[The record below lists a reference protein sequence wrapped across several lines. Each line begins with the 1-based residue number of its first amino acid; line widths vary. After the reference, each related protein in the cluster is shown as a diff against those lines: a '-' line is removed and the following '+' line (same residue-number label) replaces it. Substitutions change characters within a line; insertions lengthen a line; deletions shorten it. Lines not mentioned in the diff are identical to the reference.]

1 MCPWSTATIP
11 SQVRAKNCVRIVIRC
26 GGSFVCLIMS
36 DVTAVPK
43 SEESR
48 PISTIEGADERG
60 KIGWRV
66 MGANS
71 SGLPRIVR
79 WMILSLTVVIVISVV
94 AGVAATVVGGSLT
107 RLGDGF
113 GGLYGA
119 PALLLTFIALIVGVP
134 ATIIVTKRLGP
145 DERHLRAGVVVL
157 VGAWVVGVGYAQVA
171 HIIDPCA
178 NGWWDARSRVG
189 SQPLCERFGS
199 ELNWHTRFHLVAH
212 ALPAA
217 VLLAAY
223 VWAVHKWVGPHV
235 ATIPP
240 NED

>member
-1 MCPWSTATIP
+1 M
-11 SQVRAKNCVRIVIRC
+11 
-26 GGSFVCLIMS
+26 
-36 DVTAVPK
+36 
-43 SEESR
+43 
-48 PISTIEGADERG
+48 STIEGAKMERVKTTG
-60 KIGWRV
+60 RV
-66 MGANS
+66 MGANR

-119 PALLLTFIALIVGVP
+119 PALLLTFIAFVVGVP

-145 DERHLRAGVVVL
+145 DERRLRAGVVVL
-157 VGAWVVGVGYAQVA
+157 VGVWVVGVGYAQVA
-171 HIIDPCA
+171 HSIDPCA

-212 ALPAA
+212 ALPAT

-223 VWAVHKWVGPHV
+223 VWAVHRWGGSHL
-235 ATIPP
+235 ATVPP

>member
-1 MCPWSTATIP
+1 M
-11 SQVRAKNCVRIVIRC
+11 
-26 GGSFVCLIMS
+26 
-36 DVTAVPK
+36 
-43 SEESR
+43 
-48 PISTIEGADERG
+48 STIEGA
-60 KIGWRV
+60 KIDRVKTTWRV
-66 MGANS
+66 MGANR

-119 PALLLTFIALIVGVP
+119 PALLLTFIALMVGVP
-134 ATIIVTKRLGP
+134 ATIIVAKRLGP
-145 DERHLRAGVVVL
+145 DERRLRAGVVVF
-157 VGAWVVGVGYAQVA
+157 VGVWVVGIGYAQVA
-171 HIIDPCA
+171 HSIDPCA

-189 SQPLCERFGS
+189 SHPLCERFGS

-217 VLLAAY
+217 VLLVGF
-223 VWAVHKWVGPHV
+223 VWAVRRWGGPRV
-235 ATIPP
+235 ATVRS
-240 NED
+240 NEEWPG